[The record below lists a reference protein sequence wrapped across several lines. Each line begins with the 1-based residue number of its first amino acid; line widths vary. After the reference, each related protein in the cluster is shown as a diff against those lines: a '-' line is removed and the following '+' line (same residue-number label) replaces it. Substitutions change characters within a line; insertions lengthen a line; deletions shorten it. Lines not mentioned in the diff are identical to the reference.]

1 MSVPD
6 NIDVFNR
13 IVATCML
20 QLYEAFPVPQDINPS
35 SVAMQAIQEHR
46 PDGEMFDILSRQA
59 AAAIKFLAAEG
70 FIRFRSEYRTLDAHT
85 FPKAQLTLKGL
96 AVLGAVP
103 DTVDVSRDRRTL
115 AEQLR
120 DGMQI
125 GAEETLSTSVSS
137 MLSAALGM
145 GLRAVVSAATRTP

>member
-20 QLYEAFPVPQDINPS
+20 QLYEAFPVPQNIDPL
-35 SVAMQAIQEHR
+35 SVAMEAIRENR
-46 PDGEMFDILSRQA
+46 PDGEMFDILARQA
-59 AAAIKFLAAEG
+59 GAAIEFLAAEG
-70 FIRFRSEYRTLDAHT
+70 FIRFRSEHRTLGEHT
-85 FPKAQLTLKGL
+85 FPEAQLTINGL

-103 DTVDVSRDRRTL
+103 DTVDSSRDRRTL
-115 AEQLR
+115 AEHLR
-120 DGMQI
+120 DGMQA
-125 GAEETLSTSVSS
+125 GAQETLSTSFSS

-145 GLRAVVSAATRTP
+145 GLRAVVSAATGAP